1 MSSISRRTF
10 LGTGAVAAGA
20 MGIGAISPAM
30 AEGEKANRVIVG
42 DLHQE
47 DVDASCVEL
56 EPITEFADEQ
66 TFDIVVVGA
75 GVAGVPAVLTALEEG
90 ATVACLQKTG
100 GVSANGFGF
109 SCVVGGA
116 SNEAGKNRWMSD
128 WARLNDWRINPT
140 LFRHYMDHSEEAISW
155 IIERA
160 DEVGLEFVS
169 YSTDSSIRYDDGGV
183 VAVCDGTT
191 PGNQV
196 LMTALAEKAEAEGAK
211 FFYKTPCVQL
221 VQEED
226 GTVTGAIGK
235 TKDGSYIKLNATK
248 GVILCCGDYM
258 NNEPMLN
265 RYLPDGN
272 MFPLCLVDHTGDG
285 HILGTLAGGRIA
297 PLGHPRQIH
306 TNYIGPLMFWPF
318 LALDYDGKRFCNETI
333 PMSSLNVAMARTYK
347 PDHFGKHYRI
357 FDAAM
362 AEKYP
367 GCVPASYVEAEIAE
381 STNVWA
387 SANLYAKGDTLE
399 ELVANAGMPEEA
411 VASIERWNEMCAQ
424 GRDDDFGVPGSV
436 LKPIDTPPFYAL
448 IGDVGMSGINAGVMV
463 DGNYQ
468 VIDANDNP
476 IPGLYAAGIDA
487 GNACGGLNWNMPGGF
502 SNGGFYTA
510 GRYSVIHALTGGA
523 QASKPCCFDEIC
535 DRFRG
540 PDGAFAW
547 ELDTCANAISVW

>member
-1 MSSISRRTF
+1 MSGITRRSFIGTSAAAGA
-10 LGTGAVAAGA
+10 LGLGAVASAGA
-20 MGIGAISPAM
+20 DEAMG
-30 AEGEKANRVIVG
+30 NVVLCG

-56 EPITEFADEQ
+56 EPVTEFADEQ

-75 GVAGVPAVLTALEEG
+75 GVAGVPAVCTALEEG
-90 ATVACLQKTG
+90 ATVACLQKIG
-100 GVSANGFGF
+100 HVSANGYGF
-109 SCVVGGA
+109 SCVVKGC
-116 SNEAGKNRWMSD
+116 SNEAGMNRWMSD
-128 WARLNDWRINPT
+128 WARLNDWRINPV
-140 LFRHYMDHSEEAISW
+140 LFKHYMDHSEEAISW
-155 IIERA
+155 IIKNA
-160 DEVGLEFVS
+160 DAAGIELVS
-169 YSTDSSIRYDDGGV
+169 YRTDSSIRYDDGGV

-191 PGNQV
+191 PGNQL
-196 LMTALAEKAEAEGAK
+196 LMTALAEKAEADGAV

-221 VQEED
+221 VQEGD

-235 TKDGSYIKLNATK
+235 REDGSYIKLNATK

-258 NNEPMLN
+258 NNTPMVD
-265 RYLPDGN
+265 RYLADGN
-272 MFPLCLVDHTGDG
+272 MFPVCLVDHTGDG

-318 LALDYDGKRFCNETI
+318 LALDFDGKRFCNETI
-333 PMSSLNVAMARTYK
+333 PMSSLNIAMARTYK
-347 PDHFGKHYRI
+347 PEHFGKHYRV
-357 FDAAM
+357 FDSAM

-367 GCVPASYVEAEIAE
+367 GCVPAAYVEAQIAE

-387 SANLYAKGDTLE
+387 SEGLYAKGETIE
-399 ELVANAGMPEEA
+399 ELVANAGMPEAAIE
-411 VASIERWNEMCAQ
+411 SIARWNEMCAQ
-424 GRDDDFGVPGSV
+424 GRDDDFGVPGSE

-468 VIDANDNP
+468 VIDADDNP

-523 QASKPCCFDEIC
+523 QASNPCSFEDVC
-535 DRFRG
+535 DRFRSE
-540 PDGAFAW
+540 DGDFYW
-547 ELDTCANAISVW
+547 DRDDCATGITVW